1 MARSW
6 ASVWSSSSTNCC
18 WNNHPPVTM
27 LWERTFGRSTD
38 NTVVRQQGHSVWRN
52 NHSRKHEWWKT
63 WWQSLL
69 VDQETVWPTVNDS
82 MQIGHDEDN
91 VADEDA
97 VAIEPSSPCSSS
109 SSFSF
114 SSHSKRC
121 SKLGFVASWVSSI
134 DEEVLAGAS
143 LAIKLLTVRY
153 LCSRSVA
160 AAIDIRG
167 SSSCV
172 WLRSAARST
181 E

>member
-1 MARSW
+1 
-6 ASVWSSSSTNCC
+6 
-18 WNNHPPVTM
+18 
-27 LWERTFGRSTD
+27 
-38 NTVVRQQGHSVWRN
+38 
-52 NHSRKHEWWKT
+52 
-63 WWQSLL
+63 
-69 VDQETVWPTVNDS
+69 

-91 VADEDA
+91 LADEDA
-97 VAIEPSSPCSSS
+97 VAIEPSSPCS

-121 SKLGFVASWVSSI
+121 SKLGFDAPWVSSI